1 MAIRVLHVID
11 HLKRGG
17 AQISVK
23 NLIENI
29 NDEDIEVFFCV
40 LRTDTAQISINA
52 KLIGLE
58 YRRWDPRAIWQI
70 IKICRENRID
80 ILHPHLQK
88 AIISS
93 LLASIFYKCVVVVHI
108 RGGVFL
114 KGMSFFLYRQL
125 LRLLRKRASVFIAN
139 SNATVQRLVER
150 IKISRDRIKL
160 VYNPVDFSVFERQP
174 GCREKMRERWG
185 IKDEDIVLGYV
196 GRLHVVK
203 GVDLLIEALGMLLG
217 RDKNYCLVLAGDG
230 PERER
235 LEGLAKRLGIDD
247 RVKFLG
253 MCEGIAGVM
262 SGFDIGVVPSRHEPF
277 GRVAVELMRM
287 KVPIVS
293 SGTDGLAELVHHE
306 ETGIVTRENTPEEIA
321 AAIQRLA
328 DDKELHRQLMD
339 NAYKFCE
346 RFNVNEHVRQI
357 VRIYKDVAASSQARG
372 AADEE

>member
-29 NDEDIEVFFCV
+29 NDKDIEAFLCV
-40 LRTDTAQISINA
+40 LRTASVEVPIDI
-52 KLIGLE
+52 KLIGLKH
-58 YRRWDPRAIWQI
+58 RRWDPCTIWQVA
-70 IKICRENRID
+70 KICKENNID
-80 ILHPHLQK
+80 ILHAHLQK

-93 LLASIFYKCVVVVHI
+93 LLASIIYKCVVVVHI

-139 SNATVQRLVER
+139 SNATVQKLVER
-150 IKISRDRIKL
+150 IKISRDRINL

-185 IKDEDIVLGYV
+185 IKDEDIVLGCV

-203 GVDLLIEALGMLLG
+203 GVDLLIEALGMLLR
-217 RDKNYCLVLAGDG
+217 RDKNYFLVLAGDG

-235 LEGLAKRLGIDD
+235 LEGLAKRLRIDD

-253 MCEGIAGVM
+253 MCEDVAAVV

-277 GRVAVELMRM
+277 GRVAIEMMRM
-287 KVPIVS
+287 KVPIVT
-293 SGTDGLAELVHHE
+293 SGVDGLAELVRGG
-306 ETGIVTRENTPEEIA
+306 ETGVVTQDSSPKEICRGIERLVRDEEL
-321 AAIQRLA
+321 R
-328 DDKELHRQLMD
+328 KRVVEE
-339 NAYKFCE
+339 AYSFSQQFGIK
-346 RFNVNEHVRQI
+346 EHVRRIKQI
-357 VRIYKDVAASSQARG
+357 YLSHLR
-372 AADEE
+372 EE